1 MPPSVWRT
9 IECSVGPT
17 QDFRGLALAPA
28 LGERVVEADTWPLR
42 SRALHSS
49 RTLGRLSISTVMK
62 VALLYPP
69 PWKIAAPGQDR
80 FGPGEGP
87 PEDFVDGDLDA
98 DFFQIPYGLLTLAAE
113 ATTHGHQVRV
123 LNLSA
128 LPYDQ
133 VLDVVQHLDA
143 DVFGMSCWTAN
154 RRGVGMVAELVRQH
168 HPRAHIVIGGPHATP
183 FAREMLEHH
192 PAIDTVAR
200 GESEATFIELLDR
213 LARGESTQGIAGTA
227 YRQGDG
233 VELGP
238 SRKSLSSLDQLT
250 PPQAYFGTHIVMTSR
265 GCPWACTFCGAETT
279 WGRGFRAHST
289 PYVISAI
296 EQALARLPVRMIQIK
311 DDTFTAN
318 RKRVLELCR
327 EIQQRDLRF
336 LWSCDTRVDVL
347 DEELLLEM
355 RRAGCQRLSL
365 GVESGSDRIL
375 SNIDKKITA
384 AEIRD
389 AALLAK
395 SVGIQVRFYMMLGN
409 RGETEQTF
417 RETLAF
423 LEAARPHQYVFSCL
437 SIYPGTRD
445 FHDAVA
451 AGWLD
456 PNLYFDGDF
465 QELKVPYDA
474 DERTTA
480 LMNEW
485 FREHRGIQY
494 FYREDVEAARAIL
507 AKVGDYHGAHLD
519 LCGAYFR
526 AGDYA
531 AAAEHAKRA
540 LALGT
545 PVPGLAWNYLAVIA
559 QRTGDL
565 EAMKG
570 YFMEAAQKD
579 PQHNVLIVNVEKTR
593 AWFRARGPD
602 VGLPLELSAG
612 HEFQLLERTLQPT
625 LPGPLPPDFADFDS
639 LPRPLPRHLPSS
651 GEVTLE
657 SHEKQGFGSRSLRVV
672 S

>member
-1 MPPSVWRT
+1 
-9 IECSVGPT
+9 
-17 QDFRGLALAPA
+17 
-28 LGERVVEADTWPLR
+28 
-42 SRALHSS
+42 
-49 RTLGRLSISTVMK
+49 MK

-69 PWKIAAPGQDR
+69 PWKIAAAGQER
-80 FGPGEGP
+80 FAVGEGP
-87 PEDFVDGDLDA
+87 PDDYVDGDLDA

-113 ATTHGHQVRV
+113 ATSRGHKVRV

-128 LPYDQ
+128 MPYAE
-133 VLDVVQHLDA
+133 VVEVVRRLDA

-154 RRGVGMVAELVRQH
+154 RRGVGYVADLIRSF
-168 HPRAHIVIGGPHATP
+168 HPSAHVVIGGPHATP

-192 PAIDTVAR
+192 ASIDTVSR
-200 GESEATFIELLDR
+200 GESEATFIELLER
-213 LARGESTQGIAGTA
+213 LERGAPTEGIPGTA
-227 YRQGDG
+227 FRKGDQ

-238 SRKSLSSLDQLT
+238 SRKSMASLDQLT
-250 PPQAYFGTHIVMTSR
+250 PPQAYFATHIVMTSR

-289 PYVISAI
+289 PYVIAAL
-296 EQALARLPVRMIQIK
+296 EQALERLPVRMVQIK

-327 EIQQRDLRF
+327 EIRARDLRF

-347 DEELLLEM
+347 DEELLIEM

-384 AEIRD
+384 REIRD

-423 LEAARPHQYVFSCL
+423 LEEAKPHQYVFSCL

-445 FHDAVA
+445 FQDAVA

-456 PNLYFDGDF
+456 PKLYFEGDF

-474 DERTTA
+474 DERTTR

-485 FREHRGIQY
+485 FHEHRGIQN
-494 FYREDVEAARAIL
+494 FYREDLVAARAIL
-507 AKVGDYHGAHLD
+507 DKVGEYHGAHLD
-519 LCGAYFR
+519 LAGAYFR
-526 AGDYA
+526 AEDWTA
-531 AAAEHAKRA
+531 AATHAERA
-540 LALGT
+540 LSLGT
-545 PVPGLAWNYLAVIA
+545 PVPGLALNYLAVIA
-559 QRTGDL
+559 QRRGDL
-565 EAMKG
+565 ETMKQH
-570 YFMEAAQKD
+570 FLQAAKVD
-579 PQHNVLIVNVEKTR
+579 PQHHMLIVNVEKTR
-593 AWFRARGPD
+593 AWFRAGGPD
-602 VGLPLELSAG
+602 LGLPLHLEAG

-625 LPGPLPPDFADFDS
+625 LPGPLAADFDDFDTM
-639 LPRPLPRHLPSS
+639 PPAVPRHLPTQA
-651 GEVTLE
+651 EVTLE
-657 SHEKQGFGSRSLRVV
+657 GHEKQGFGSRSLRVV

>member
-1 MPPSVWRT
+1 
-9 IECSVGPT
+9 
-17 QDFRGLALAPA
+17 
-28 LGERVVEADTWPLR
+28 
-42 SRALHSS
+42 
-49 RTLGRLSISTVMK
+49 MK

-69 PWKIAAPGQDR
+69 PWKIAAPGQQR
-80 FGPGEGP
+80 FPRGEGP
-87 PEDFVDGDLDA
+87 PEDYVDGDLDA

-113 ATTHGHQVRV
+113 ATSRGHKVRV

-128 LPYDQ
+128 TPYDQ
-133 VLDVVQHLDA
+133 VAEVVARLDA

-154 RRGVGMVAELVRQH
+154 RRGVGYVAELIRSR
-168 HPRAHIVIGGPHATP
+168 HPAAHIVVGGPHATP

-192 PAIDTVAR
+192 PAIDTVSR
-200 GESEATFIELLDR
+200 GESEVTFIELLDQ
-213 LARGESTQGIAGTA
+213 LERGGSTQGIAGTA
-227 YRQGDG
+227 FRRNGQI
-233 VELGP
+233 ELGP
-238 SRKSLSSLDQLT
+238 SRKSLSSLDGLT
-250 PPQAYFGTHIVMTSR
+250 PPQAYFATHIVMTSR
-265 GCPWACTFCGAETT
+265 GCPWACTFCGAETS

-289 PYVISAI
+289 AYVMTAL
-296 EQALARLPVRMIQIK
+296 EQALERLPVRMVQIK
-311 DDTFTAN
+311 DDTFTTN

-327 EIQQRDLRF
+327 EIKKRDLRF

-347 DEELLLEM
+347 DEELLIAM
-355 RRAGCQRLSL
+355 RQAGCQRLSL

-384 AEIRD
+384 SEIRE

-423 LEAARPHQYVFSCL
+423 LDDVRPHQYVFSCL

-445 FHDAVA
+445 FQDAVS

-456 PNLYFDGDF
+456 PKLYFEGDF

-474 DERTTA
+474 DERTTKV
-480 LMNEW
+480 MNEW
-485 FREHRGIQY
+485 FHDHRGIQY
-494 FYREDVEAARAIL
+494 FYREDVAAARAIL
-507 AKVGDYHGAHLD
+507 DKVGEYHGAHLD

-526 AGDYA
+526 AGDYDGA
-531 AAAEHAKRA
+531 RAHAERA
-540 LALGT
+540 LELGT

-559 QRTGDL
+559 HRAGDL
-565 EAMKG
+565 EGMKA
-570 YFMEAAQKD
+570 YFLEAAQKD

-593 AWFRARGPD
+593 AWFKARGPEL
-602 VGLPLELSAG
+602 GLPLELSAG

-625 LPGPLPPDFADFDS
+625 LPGPLPPDFDDFEAA
-639 LPRPLPRHLPSS
+639 PRPVPHHLPSS
-651 GEVTLE
+651 AEVTLE
-657 SHEKQGFGSRSLRVV
+657 GHEKQGFGSRNLRVV

>member
-1 MPPSVWRT
+1 
-9 IECSVGPT
+9 
-17 QDFRGLALAPA
+17 
-28 LGERVVEADTWPLR
+28 
-42 SRALHSS
+42 
-49 RTLGRLSISTVMK
+49 MK

-69 PWKIAAPGQDR
+69 PWKIAAPGQEP

-87 PEDFVDGDLDA
+87 PEDYVDGDLDA

-113 ATTHGHQVRV
+113 ATSRGHRVRV

-128 LPYDQ
+128 FPYDQ
-133 VLDVVQHLDA
+133 VVDVVRSLDA

-154 RRGVGMVAELVRQH
+154 RRGVGFVADLVRKY
-168 HPRAHIVIGGPHATP
+168 HPGAHIVIGGPHATP
-183 FAREMLEHH
+183 FAQEMLAHH
-192 PAIDTVAR
+192 AAIDTVAR

-213 LARGESTQGIAGTA
+213 LERGQPTQGIAGTA
-227 YRQGDG
+227 FRHQGRI
-233 VELGP
+233 ELGP
-238 SRKSLSSLDQLT
+238 TRKSLSSLDELAC
-250 PPQAYFGTHIVMTSR
+250 PQAYFGTHIVMTSR

-289 PYVISAI
+289 PYVIAAI
-296 EQALARLPVRMIQIK
+296 EQALSRLPVRMIQIK

-327 EIQQRDLRF
+327 EIQKRDLRF

-347 DEELLLEM
+347 DEELLVEM

-384 AEIRD
+384 VEIRD

-417 RETLAF
+417 RETLEF
-423 LEAARPHQYVFSCL
+423 LDQARPHQYVFSCL

-445 FHDAVA
+445 FQDAVA
-451 AGWLD
+451 AGWLK
-456 PNLYFDGDF
+456 PELYFEGDF

-480 LMNEW
+480 LMNAW
-485 FREHRGIQY
+485 FREHRGIQN
-494 FYREDVEAARAIL
+494 FYREDLAAARAIL
-507 AKVGDYHGAHLD
+507 DKVGEYPGAHLD

-526 AGDYA
+526 AEDYRA
-531 AAAEHAKRA
+531 AASHARRA
-540 LALGT
+540 LELGT

-559 QRTGDL
+559 QRLGDV
-565 EAMKG
+565 EAMKDH
-570 YFMEAAQKD
+570 FLEAARTD
-579 PQHNVLIVNVEKTR
+579 PQHHVLIMNVEKTR
-593 AWFRARGPD
+593 AWFRDRGPEL
-602 VGLPLELSAG
+602 GLPLELSAG

-625 LPGPLPPDFADFDS
+625 LPGPLPEDFADFDA
-639 LPRPLPRHLPSS
+639 LPRAVPRHLPDAS
-651 GEVTLE
+651 EVTLE
-657 SHEKQGFGSRSLRVV
+657 GHEKQGFGSRSLRVI